1 MSVSFAC
8 AKAVA
13 RATTWGLRRVFHR
26 TGGALPGKLACRID
40 PQLLAHLTPNMSDG
54 SVCVVATNGK
64 TTVTNLLADIL
75 IADGRTVLCNRGG
88 ANMTQGIASVLL
100 QEPPAQWGVF
110 ETDELYLAK
119 VLPQLRSKYVLVMDI
134 FPDQEDR
141 MGSTGR
147 LVESIAGALRACPDT
162 TLVYNL
168 DEPNCRAIAAQ
179 VSNRCVGVSAA
190 GVFVEEAA
198 GEGEAKAAKPTLA
211 SDVADVACPVCGEPL
226 VYAWRQYGPLG
237 DYACP
242 ACGFARAMAPAPDAC
257 IRDARVGTDAASWT
271 LAFAGEAAADDD
283 ATDAWSLT
291 APYGAAYMVY
301 NLSFAATASRLIGV
315 GRDAVQ
321 RAITAF
327 DPMNGRMERLR
338 IAGRETLVNLAK
350 NPVGL
355 NQNLRL
361 IVRHPEPC
369 VAGFFLNKNVGDGL
383 DSSWIG
389 KVDFEVLCPR
399 VADGTMRVFVGG
411 MCQQELLDAFAARD
425 VAVTPVDSA
434 SPVIA
439 AADDLPAD
447 GRIWL
452 IANYTAL
459 PDVKAAAEAAAKA
472 GR

>member
-1 MSVSFAC
+1 MSITFAA
-8 AKAVA
+8 AKTVA
-13 RATTWGLRRVFHR
+13 RATTWGLRSVFHR

-40 PQLLAHLTPNMSDG
+40 PELLAHLAPNMSEG

-141 MGSTGR
+141 MGSCAR
-147 LVESIAGALRACPDT
+147 LVESIASALRACPET
-162 TLVYNL
+162 TLIYNL

-179 VSNRCVGVSAA
+179 VPNAKVAVGAA
-190 GVFVEEAA
+190 GVFA
-198 GEGEAKAAKPTLA
+198 EGADARLA
-211 SDVADVACPVCGEPL
+211 SDVADVACPVCGSPL

-242 ACGFARAMAPAPDAC
+242 ECGFARAMAPAPDAC
-257 IRDARVGTDAASWT
+257 IRDARIGTDSCSWT
-271 LAFAGEAAADDD
+271 LAFAGEAAAPAAAPAAD
-283 ATDAWSLT
+283 AGADAAWPLS

-301 NLSFAATASRLIGV
+301 NLSFAAATARLIGV
-315 GRDAVQ
+315 GPDTVQ

-338 IAGRETLVNLAK
+338 IAGHETLVNLAK

-369 VAGFFLNKNVGDGL
+369 VVGFFLNKNVGDGL
-383 DSSWIG
+383 DSSWVA
-389 KVDFEVLCPR
+389 KVDFEALAGR
-399 VADGTMRVFVGG
+399 VADGTMRVFAGG
-411 MCQQELLDAFAARD
+411 MCQPELLEALARGVAAEP
-425 VAVTPVDSA
+425 AESA
-434 SPVIA
+434 AEVLA
-439 AADDLPAD
+439 AAEALPAD

-459 PDVKAAAEAAAKA
+459 PSAKSIAEAAAE
-472 GR
+472 